1 MMRVNPSADASSNVV
16 RVNYEGRIFQPV
28 TPPPAP
34 AGDAT
39 AASVDDTPGGDVEPD
54 TLFRYHQDGDVVWAT
69 YGGGRV
75 QFGTMIATVNAD
87 GTLETRYQQV
97 SSDGT
102 IKTGRCRSTPEFLPD
117 GRVRLHEEWAWTEG
131 DRGSGFSI
139 VEEL

>member
-1 MMRVNPSADASSNVV
+1 MRVTPGADTNSNAV
-16 RVNYEGRIFQPV
+16 RVNYEGRIFQTV
-28 TPPPAP
+28 TPAPAP

-39 AASVDDTPGGDVEPD
+39 AASLDVAPSGDVGPD

-75 QFGTMIATVNAD
+75 QFGTMIATVNPD

-97 SSDGT
+97 ATDGT
-102 IKTGRCRSTPEFLPD
+102 IKAGRCRSTPEFLSD

-131 DRGSGFSI
+131 DSGSGSSI

>member
-1 MMRVNPSADASSNVV
+1 MRVNPAADANPNVV

-28 TPPPAP
+28 TPPSDP

-39 AASVDDTPGGDVEPD
+39 AASVDAAPSGDVGPD
-54 TLFRYHQDGDVVWAT
+54 TRFRYHQDGDVVWAT

-75 QFGTMIATVNAD
+75 QFGTMIAAVSAD
-87 GTLETRYQQV
+87 GTLEARYQQV
-97 SSDGT
+97 SHDGT

-131 DRGSGFSI
+131 DLGSGSSI

>member
-1 MMRVNPSADASSNVV
+1 MRVSPDAEANTNVV

-28 TPPPAP
+28 TPPPAQ

-39 AASVDDTPGGDVEPD
+39 ATDIEAVPGGDVGPD
-54 TLFRYHQDGDVVWAT
+54 TRFSYHQNGDVVWAT

-75 QFGTMIATVNAD
+75 QFGTMIATVCSD
-87 GTLETRYQQV
+87 GTLDARYQQV
-97 SSDGT
+97 SSDGL

-117 GRVRLHEEWAWTEG
+117 GRVRLHEDWTWTEG
-131 DRGSGFSI
+131 DLGTGSSI

>member
-1 MMRVNPSADASSNVV
+1 MHVNPASDANANVV

-28 TPPPAP
+28 TPPPAQ

-39 AASVDDTPGGDVEPD
+39 AAVVETERSGDVGPD
-54 TLFRYHQDGDVVWAT
+54 TRFRYHQAGDVVWAT

-75 QFGTMIATVNAD
+75 QFGTMIAAVNAD
-87 GTLETRYQQV
+87 GTLEARYQQV
-97 SSDGT
+97 SVDGT

-131 DRGSGFSI
+131 DLGAGSSV